1 MSRRLALVALAGL
14 ALLGLVAGCKERRAE
29 RLAESYS
36 DEAKPSGQASAAARP
51 GPRAPAPVTVGIDS
65 IPVEESYEER
75 AASTITEATLQAKV
89 TELEKE
95 LSP

>member
-1 MSRRLALVALAGL
+1 MKRVL
-14 ALLGLVAGCKERRAE
+14 ALLFVTALALTVGCKEKRAE
-29 RLAESYS
+29 RVAASYS
-36 DEAKPSGQASAAARP
+36 SVTKPTDQPPPPQKS
-51 GPRAPAPVTVGIDS
+51 RAPEKIVVGLES

-75 AASTITEATLQAKV
+75 ATTTITEANLPAKV